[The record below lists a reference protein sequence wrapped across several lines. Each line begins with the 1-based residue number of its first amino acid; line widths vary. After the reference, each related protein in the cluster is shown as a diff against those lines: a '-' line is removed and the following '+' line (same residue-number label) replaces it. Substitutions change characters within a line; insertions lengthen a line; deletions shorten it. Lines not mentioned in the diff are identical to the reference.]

1 MISANMPYKKSFKT
15 INGKSI
21 AFVDVGEGDPIVL
34 LHGNPTSSYLWRN
47 VIPHLEGMGRVIA
60 PDLIGQG
67 DSDKLPASDGPDRYS
82 FQVAY
87 DYLAGLLDEL
97 DANQNVT
104 LVIHDWGSA
113 LGFYW
118 AQQHGAAVKGIAYM
132 EGIVCP
138 VGWEDWPESARGIF
152 KGFRSDKGEDL
163 ILQRNMFVEAVLPS
177 SVIRKLDAEEMEHYR
192 RAFSTPDDHL
202 EGMGRVIAPDLI
214 GQGDSDKLPASDGP
228 DRYSFQVAYDYLA
241 GLLDELDANQN
252 VTLVIHDWGSALGF
266 YWAQQHG
273 AAVKGIAYMEG
284 IVCPV
289 GWEDWPESARG
300 IFKGFRSDK
309 GEDLILQRNMFVEA
323 VLPSSVIRKLDA
335 EEMEHYR
342 RAFST
347 PDDRQPTL
355 NWPRQIPIDGEPE
368 HMVKLVD
375 SYGQWML
382 ENTSLPKLFI
392 NATPG
397 SILTGKAREF
407 CRTWP
412 NQREVT
418 VAGTHFIQEDSP
430 DEIGSAVAEW
440 LNSL

>member
-163 ILQRNMFVEAVLPS
+163 ILQRNMFVEAVLPG
-177 SVIRKLDAEEMEHYR
+177 SVIRKL
-192 RAFSTPDDHL
+192 
-202 EGMGRVIAPDLI
+202 
-214 GQGDSDKLPASDGP
+214 
-228 DRYSFQVAYDYLA
+228 
-241 GLLDELDANQN
+241 
-252 VTLVIHDWGSALGF
+252 GS
-266 YWAQQHG
+266 
-273 AAVKGIAYMEG
+273 
-284 IVCPV
+284 
-289 GWEDWPESARG
+289 
-300 IFKGFRSDK
+300 
-309 GEDLILQRNMFVEA
+309 
-323 VLPSSVIRKLDA
+323 

-430 DEIGSAVAEW
+430 NEIGSAVAEW

>member
-47 VIPHLEGMGRVIA
+47 VMPHLEGMGRVIA

-87 DYLAGLLDEL
+87 GYLAGLLEEL

-177 SVIRKLDAEEMEHYR
+177 SVIRKL
-192 RAFSTPDDHL
+192 
-202 EGMGRVIAPDLI
+202 G
-214 GQGDSDKLPASDGP
+214 
-228 DRYSFQVAYDYLA
+228 
-241 GLLDELDANQN
+241 
-252 VTLVIHDWGSALGF
+252 
-266 YWAQQHG
+266 
-273 AAVKGIAYMEG
+273 
-284 IVCPV
+284 
-289 GWEDWPESARG
+289 
-300 IFKGFRSDK
+300 
-309 GEDLILQRNMFVEA
+309 
-323 VLPSSVIRKLDA
+323 A

-382 ENTSLPKLFI
+382 QNTSLPKLFI
-392 NATPG
+392 DATPG

-430 DEIGSAVAEW
+430 NEIGSAVAEW
-440 LNSL
+440 LNKL